1 MDCVDGKI
9 TEQRALQKGA
19 INANVIDITQNLYL
33 KPNKHFKL
41 LAKMNLQ
48 RFRFALY
55 KSTAKFHNHFTS
67 TKQNFA

>member
-41 LAKMNLQ
+41 LAKNEFAKISI
-48 RFRFALY
+48 RFI
-55 KSTAKFHNHFTS
+55 
-67 TKQNFA
+67 

>member
-1 MDCVDGKI
+1 MWIVGKI

-19 INANVIDITQNLYL
+19 INANDIDIAQNLYL

-48 RFRFALY
+48 RFRFAYINL
-55 KSTAKFHNHFTS
+55 A
-67 TKQNFA
+67 QNFA

>member
-1 MDCVDGKI
+1 MAKSPSNELCK
-9 TEQRALQKGA
+9 KGV
-19 INANVIDITQNLYL
+19 INANDIDIAPNLYL

-55 KSTAKFHNHFTS
+55 ESTAKFHNHFTS